1 MRNSGENGSEMTV
14 KHLWKEGAVPV
25 SGVSDPMSEIGESDT
40 WMDQVKTLIRQ
51 NKLAAASAVLILL
64 IILAAVFAPLVA
76 PYDHLA
82 QSLTDRLQTS
92 LGACQRHRRRLTGWE
107 QTSWDEMC

>member
-51 NKLAAASAVLILL
+51 NQAGSGFGSFDSFDYSGSGICA
-64 IILAAVFAPLVA
+64 
-76 PYDHLA
+76 
-82 QSLTDRLQTS
+82 TC
-92 LGACQRHRRRLTGWE
+92 GAL
-107 QTSWDEMC
+107 